1 MKLDKYIRLAI
12 TPFILQLEKFPKLK
26 HFFWVNLSQKKEFR
40 FHKNDNWRRTEDFL
54 KQNNFLFKYWGFNDY
69 DYENKIVI
77 DIGAGSKL
85 RSKYFRKSNIIAI
98 EPLADKFVKKIDF
111 CDLREAYKIYSLP
124 AENIIEELKGIADL
138 IICINV
144 LDHVDNYQKVLNAAF
159 YYMKNDG
166 KFLLSVDLHEAATI
180 EHSVSL
186 DEEKLESYFMQS
198 NIRIL
203 GKIIGLPNIAF
214 YGQGETVTYILMK
227 NQ

>member
-1 MKLDKYIRLAI
+1 MKIDKYIRLI
-12 TPFILQLEKFPKLK
+12 LTPIILQLEKFPKLK

-54 KQNNFLFKYWGFNDY
+54 IQNNLLFKYWGFNEN
-69 DYENKIVI
+69 DYENKIII

-98 EPLADKFVKKIDF
+98 EPLADKFVKRIDF
-111 CDLREAYKIYSLP
+111 CDLREAYKIFSLP

-144 LDHVDNYQKVLNAAF
+144 LDHVDNYKKVLNAAF
-159 YYMKNDG
+159 YYLNNDG
-166 KFLLSVDLHEAATI
+166 KFLLSVDLHESATI

-186 DEEKLESYFMQS
+186 DEEKLESYFVQS

-203 GKIIGLPNIAF
+203 EKINGLPNIAF
-214 YGQGETVTYILMK
+214 YGQGKTVTYILMK
-227 NQ
+227 N